1 MNSPHTGEPKPEPA
15 QHHGATQHHG
25 ADDALTPPSEQM
37 PPSAGQRSR
46 IVPPSP
52 PAPVPEPRAK
62 STAAAEP
69 ASPDEVDRS
78 QLRRAPSSTASAPSS
93 NSQAG
98 SHTHSVADATAGRDA
113 SLETSQRLKAS
124 SSQAA
129 RLGDAHRDSFSR
141 SAVATK
147 ERNADLEKRAPADVE
162 KASDSD
168 VVRSTGSMAI
178 ATLFSRITG
187 FLRTVALGATLGTP
201 VASAFNTANT
211 LPNLITEIVLGAV
224 LTSLVVPVLVRAEK
238 EDPDKGAAFIRRLFT
253 LSMSL
258 LIVVTVVAVLGARF
272 LTTLS
277 LGADGQVNIIQ
288 SGSFAYLLLP
298 QIFFYGIFALFMA
311 VLNTKGIFKPGAW
324 APVANNIVTLAVL
337 GLYWIVPGSLN
348 PSAPSA
354 VTDPHVLLLGLGT
367 TAGVVVQALIMIRPL
382 RRAGVDLRPLW
393 GLDERLKTFGGMAL
407 AIVVYVAISQA
418 GYIITNRIAS
428 ASDVG
433 APFIYQQHWLLLQVP
448 YGIVGVTLL
457 TAIMPRLSRNAAD
470 GDDKGVVR
478 DLTLATKL
486 TFIALIPI
494 VVFFTG
500 EGRAIAQALFAYGR
514 FDEISAERLGLTLAF
529 SAFTLIPYSL
539 VLLHLRVFYAREEA
553 WTPTFIIGGI
563 TITKVVLSYAA
574 PHIASSPSRVVILLG
589 AANGFGFLAGAMIGG
604 FLLRRKLGHVGTK
617 EVAWTTGWALSAS
630 LVGLVAAWLADWG
643 LDSVGHTI
651 FAHFGSF
658 GVLVK
663 LAVVG
668 IIFLIGTG
676 ITLSFSGLPEVH
688 NLGAALRRIPG
699 MRRFI
704 RPDTSKQIEVGTPTE
719 AEVSTQIVAADAF
732 NASPVPPPMSAGVV
746 RGPRLVPG
754 APVSGG
760 RFRLIASHGNVP
772 GARFWQAKEQST
784 GRMVALVFV
793 DTTGTAPLAPISPA
807 RAASA
812 AAEVLRRTRL
822 LARLNHPGIA
832 PGIEVSA
839 YRSGCLVVADWVPGS
854 SLKSVVEDGDVDPYA
869 AAYAVSTLS
878 DAVHSAHHEAHTPL
892 GLDNKSRIRIDT
904 NGTAILAFP
913 AVLPQ
918 ASTDQDLTAISCVLD
933 MLIDDSAPDPIRAVR
948 EEAHKSA
955 ARAVAMAAAAES
967 GQATADGAAEEKEAP
982 EILSAGEL
990 ATNLKDVGLAHPSDS
1005 VSLAIPVDPA
1015 PPAVPEERR
1024 GFGSKGYS
1032 SRTLVAMGA
1041 MVILMV
1047 TLLAGLTAY
1056 LAGLV
1061 SGDSKEAPI
1070 NTDSLQGTHVTTAPR
1085 QLPVIQ
1091 PLGLAFMLDDD
1102 APARDE
1108 WHLAPQLVDDDA
1120 DTAVPSNGRYLVMLQ
1135 HPVEVRHIVIN
1146 STGKGPQVT
1155 VRAVPPTA
1163 LKDLPLADSPETQQ
1177 GITLGGV
1184 DSFPVLAEA
1193 TLSSSRTTLDI
1204 EAGGPIAGAVIVEFT
1219 PAAEATPEATP
1230 TTTISTPKEGT
1241 RTAEAPKA
1249 IEIKD
1254 ISVVGM
1260 TSEDAAKASEA
1271 ARNDPAPKP

>member
-1 MNSPHTGEPKPEPA
+1 M
-15 QHHGATQHHG
+15 
-25 ADDALTPPSEQM
+25 
-37 PPSAGQRSR
+37 
-46 IVPPSP
+46 
-52 PAPVPEPRAK
+52 
-62 STAAAEP
+62 
-69 ASPDEVDRS
+69 DRS
-78 QLRRAPSSTASAPSS
+78 QLRRAPSNAPSNAPGNAPS
-93 NSQAG
+93 NEAAAGQVGSQSHGVGVSAG
-98 SHTHSVADATAGRDA
+98 RDRDA
-113 SLETSQRLKAS
+113 SLETSQRVKAS

-147 ERNADLEKRAPADVE
+147 ERNADLDKRAPADVE

-178 ATLFSRITG
+178 ATLISRITG

-643 LDSVGHTI
+643 LDSVGHNI

-663 LAVVG
+663 LAMVG
-668 IIFLIGTG
+668 IIFLIVTG

-688 NLGAALRRIPG
+688 NLGAAMRRIPG

-754 APVSGG
+754 APVAGG

-772 GARFWQAKEQST
+772 GARFWQAKEQAT

-869 AAYAVSTLS
+869 ASYAVSTLA
-878 DAVHSAHHEAHTPL
+878 DAVHAAHHEARTPL
-892 GLDNKSRIRIDT
+892 GLDNKARIRIDT

-948 EEAHKSA
+948 EEAHKA
-955 ARAVAMAAAAES
+955 AAHAVAMAAAAES
-967 GQATADGAAEEKEAP
+967 GQASDNTADTKEAP
-982 EILSAGEL
+982 EVLSAGEL

-1005 VSLAIPVDPA
+1005 LSLAIPVDPA
-1015 PPAVPEERR
+1015 PPVLPEERR

-1091 PLGLAFMLDDD
+1091 PLGLAFMLDED
-1102 APARDE
+1102 APAHDE
-1108 WHLAPQLVDDDA
+1108 WHLANQLVDDDS
-1120 DTAVPSNGRYLVMLQ
+1120 DTTVPSNGRYLVMLQ

-1155 VRAVPPTA
+1155 VRAVPPAA
-1163 LKDLPLADSPETQQ
+1163 LKDLPISDNPDTQKP
-1177 GITLGGV
+1177 ITLAGV
-1184 DSFPVLAEA
+1184 DNFPVLAEA

-1219 PAAEATPEATP
+1219 PAAEATPTP
-1230 TTTISTPKEGT
+1230 TSSTPKEGS
-1241 RTAEAPKA
+1241 RTAEAAKP
-1249 IEIKD
+1249 IEIKN

-1271 ARNDPAPKP
+1271 ARNDPARTP

>member
-1 MNSPHTGEPKPEPA
+1 MNSPHTGEPKPEPTLGEGPHVA
-15 QHHGATQHHG
+15 EGQR
-25 ADDALTPPSEQM
+25 L
-37 PPSAGQRSR
+37 GQRSR
-46 IVPPSP
+46 IVRPSP
-52 PAPVPEPRAK
+52 PAPVPQPRAPQQPEAVPA
-62 STAAAEP
+62 TAA
-69 ASPDEVDRS
+69 EVDRS
-78 QLRRAPSSTASAPSS
+78 QLRRAPGSNALASSSSA
-93 NSQAG
+93 
-98 SHTHSVADATAGRDA
+98 ATAKPQSGRDA
-113 SLETSQRLKAS
+113 SLETSQRVKAS

-147 ERNADLEKRAPADVE
+147 ERNADLEKPATEVE

-178 ATLFSRITG
+178 ATLISRITG

-617 EVAWTTGWALSAS
+617 EVAWTTGWALTAS
-630 LVGLVAAWLADWG
+630 LVGLVVAWLADWG
-643 LDSVGHTI
+643 LDSVGHNL
-651 FAHFGSF
+651 FAHFGSL

-668 IIFLIGTG
+668 IIFLIATG

-688 NLGAALRRIPG
+688 NLGAAMRRIPG

-772 GARFWQAKEQST
+772 GARFWQAKEQAT

-832 PGIEVSA
+832 SGIEVSA

-869 AAYAVSTLS
+869 AAYAVSTLA
-878 DAVHSAHHEAHTPL
+878 DAVHVAHHEARTPL
-892 GLDNKSRIRIDT
+892 GLDNKSRIRIDS

-918 ASTDQDLTAISCVLD
+918 ASTDQDITAISCVLD

-948 EEAHKSA
+948 EEAHKA
-955 ARAVAMAAAAES
+955 AAHAVALATAAES
-967 GQATADGAAEEKEAP
+967 GQLPAAGSSTEAAHPEASATTAERPAGTTGAAE
-982 EILSAGEL
+982 ILNAGEL

-1005 VSLAIPVDPA
+1005 FSLTIPVDPA
-1015 PPAVPEERR
+1015 PPALPEERP

-1091 PLGLAFMLDDD
+1091 PLGLAFALDDD
-1102 APARDE
+1102 SPNHAE
-1108 WHLAPQLVDDDA
+1108 WHLAPQLVDDSA
-1120 DTAVPSNGRYLVMLQ
+1120 DTTVPSTGHYLVMLQ
-1135 HPVEVRHIVIN
+1135 HPVELRHIVIN
-1146 STGKGPQVT
+1146 STGKGPEVT
-1155 VRAVPPTA
+1155 IRAVPPEITSK
-1163 LKDLPLADSPETQQ
+1163 LQLPNPDSDDPIMLSDT
-1177 GITLGGV
+1177 
-1184 DSFPVLAEA
+1184 DAFPVLAQT
-1193 TLSSSRTTLDI
+1193 TLSSSRTTIDI
-1204 EAGGPIAGAVIVEFT
+1204 EPGTPIAGAVLVEFH
-1219 PAAEATPEATP
+1219 AAPTP
-1230 TTTISTPKEGT
+1230 TPTSTTSTPKEGT
-1241 RTAEAPKA
+1241 RTAEAPKP

-1254 ISVVGM
+1254 ITVVGM

-1271 ARNDPAPKP
+1271 AQNDPAHTH

>member
-15 QHHGATQHHG
+15 AHSG
-25 ADDALTPPSEQM
+25 
-37 PPSAGQRSR
+37 AGQRSR

-52 PAPVPEPRAK
+52 PAPVPQPRAK
-62 STAAAEP
+62 NRAAVEP
-69 ASPDEVDRS
+69 SSPDEVDRS
-78 QLRRAPSSTASAPSS
+78 QLRRAPSNAPGNAPGNASS
-93 NSQAG
+93 NAAAAGQVGSQA
-98 SHTHSVADATAGRDA
+98 HSVGVSAGRDRDA
-113 SLETSQRLKAS
+113 SLETSQRVKAS

-147 ERNADLEKRAPADVE
+147 ERNADLDKRAPADVE

-178 ATLFSRITG
+178 ATLISRITG

-643 LDSVGHTI
+643 LDSVGHNI

-663 LAVVG
+663 LAMVG
-668 IIFLIGTG
+668 IIFLIVTG

-688 NLGAALRRIPG
+688 NLGAAMRRIPG

-754 APVSGG
+754 APVAGG

-772 GARFWQAKEQST
+772 GARFWQAKEQAT

-869 AAYAVSTLS
+869 ASYAVSTLA
-878 DAVHSAHHEAHTPL
+878 DAVHAAHHEARTPL

-948 EEAHKSA
+948 EEAHKA
-955 ARAVAMAAAAES
+955 AAHAVAMAAAAES
-967 GQATADGAAEEKEAP
+967 GQASDNTADTKEAP
-982 EILSAGEL
+982 EVLSAGEL

-1005 VSLAIPVDPA
+1005 LSLAIPVDPA
-1015 PPAVPEERR
+1015 PPVVPEERR

-1091 PLGLAFMLDDD
+1091 PLGLAFMLDED

-1108 WHLAPQLVDDDA
+1108 WHLANQLVDDDS
-1120 DTAVPSNGRYLVMLQ
+1120 DTTVPSNGRYLVMLQ

-1155 VRAVPPTA
+1155 VLAVPPAA
-1163 LKDLPLADSPETQQ
+1163 LKDLPISDNPDTQKP
-1177 GITLGGV
+1177 ITLAGV

-1193 TLSSSRTTLDI
+1193 NLSSSRTTLDI

-1219 PAAEATPEATP
+1219 PAAEATPTS
-1230 TTTISTPKEGT
+1230 TSSTPKEGS
-1241 RTAEAPKA
+1241 RTAEAAKP
-1249 IEIKD
+1249 IEIKN

-1271 ARNDPAPKP
+1271 ARNDPARTP

>member
-1 MNSPHTGEPKPEPA
+1 M
-15 QHHGATQHHG
+15 
-25 ADDALTPPSEQM
+25 
-37 PPSAGQRSR
+37 
-46 IVPPSP
+46 
-52 PAPVPEPRAK
+52 
-62 STAAAEP
+62 
-69 ASPDEVDRS
+69 DRS
-78 QLRRAPSSTASAPSS
+78 QLRRAPSNAPSNAPGNASSTAA
-93 NSQAG
+93 AG
-98 SHTHSVADATAGRDA
+98 GQVGAQPHSVGVSAGRDRDA
-113 SLETSQRLKAS
+113 SLETSQRVKAS

-147 ERNADLEKRAPADVE
+147 ERNADLDKRAPADVE

-178 ATLFSRITG
+178 ATLISRITG

-643 LDSVGHTI
+643 LDSLGHNI

-663 LAVVG
+663 LAMVG
-668 IIFLIGTG
+668 IIFLIVTG

-688 NLGAALRRIPG
+688 NLGAAMRRIPG

-754 APVSGG
+754 APVAGG

-772 GARFWQAKEQST
+772 GARFWQAKEQAT

-869 AAYAVSTLS
+869 ASYAVSTLA
-878 DAVHSAHHEAHTPL
+878 DAVHAAHHEARTPL

-948 EEAHKSA
+948 EEAHKA
-955 ARAVAMAAAAES
+955 AAHAVAMAAAAES
-967 GQATADGAAEEKEAP
+967 GQARDNTADTKEAP

-1005 VSLAIPVDPA
+1005 LSFAIPVDPA
-1015 PPAVPEERR
+1015 PLVVPEERR

-1091 PLGLAFMLDDD
+1091 PLGLAFMLDED

-1108 WHLAPQLVDDDA
+1108 WHLANQLVDDDS
-1120 DTAVPSNGRYLVMLQ
+1120 DTTVPSNGRYLVMLQ

-1155 VRAVPPTA
+1155 VRAVPPAA
-1163 LKDLPLADSPETQQ
+1163 LKDLPISDNPDTQKPFTLA
-1177 GITLGGV
+1177 GV

-1204 EAGGPIAGAVIVEFT
+1204 EPGGPIAGAVIVEFT
-1219 PAAEATPEATP
+1219 PAAEATPP
-1230 TTTISTPKEGT
+1230 TTSSTPKEGS
-1241 RTAEAPKA
+1241 RTAEDPKP
-1249 IEIKD
+1249 IEIKN

-1271 ARNDPAPKP
+1271 ARNDPARTP

>member
-1 MNSPHTGEPKPEPA
+1 M
-15 QHHGATQHHG
+15 
-25 ADDALTPPSEQM
+25 
-37 PPSAGQRSR
+37 
-46 IVPPSP
+46 
-52 PAPVPEPRAK
+52 
-62 STAAAEP
+62 
-69 ASPDEVDRS
+69 DRS
-78 QLRRAPSSTASAPSS
+78 QLRRAPSNAPGNAPGNASSTAAAAAQVA
-93 NSQAG
+93 SQA
-98 SHTHSVADATAGRDA
+98 HSVGVSAGRDRDA
-113 SLETSQRLKAS
+113 SLETSQRVKAS

-147 ERNADLEKRAPADVE
+147 ERNADLDKRAPADVE

-178 ATLFSRITG
+178 ATLISRITG

-643 LDSVGHTI
+643 LDSVGHNI

-663 LAVVG
+663 LAMVG
-668 IIFLIGTG
+668 IIFLIVTG

-688 NLGAALRRIPG
+688 NLGAAMRRIPG

-754 APVSGG
+754 APVAGG

-772 GARFWQAKEQST
+772 GARFWQAKEQAT

-869 AAYAVSTLS
+869 ASYAVSTLA
-878 DAVHSAHHEAHTPL
+878 DAVHAAHHEARTPL

-948 EEAHKSA
+948 EEAHKA
-955 ARAVAMAAAAES
+955 AAHAVAMAAAAES
-967 GQATADGAAEEKEAP
+967 GQASDNTADTKEAP

-1005 VSLAIPVDPA
+1005 LSLAIPVDPA
-1015 PPAVPEERR
+1015 PPVLPEERR

-1091 PLGLAFMLDDD
+1091 PLGLAFMLDED

-1108 WHLAPQLVDDDA
+1108 WHLANQLVDDDS
-1120 DTAVPSNGRYLVMLQ
+1120 DTTVPSNGRYLVMLQ

-1155 VRAVPPTA
+1155 VRAVPPAA
-1163 LKDLPLADSPETQQ
+1163 LKDLPISDNPDTQKPISLA
-1177 GITLGGV
+1177 GV

-1219 PAAEATPEATP
+1219 PAAEATPTS
-1230 TTTISTPKEGT
+1230 TSSTPKEGS
-1241 RTAEAPKA
+1241 RTAEPAKP
-1249 IEIKD
+1249 IEIKN

-1271 ARNDPAPKP
+1271 ARNDPARTP

>member
-15 QHHGATQHHG
+15 AYNG
-25 ADDALTPPSEQM
+25 
-37 PPSAGQRSR
+37 AGQRSR

-52 PAPVPEPRAK
+52 PAPVPQPRAK
-62 STAAAEP
+62 NRAAVEP
-69 ASPDEVDRS
+69 SSPDEVDRS
-78 QLRRAPSSTASAPSS
+78 QLRRAPSNAPGTAPGNASS
-93 NSQAG
+93 NTAVGGQVGSQA
-98 SHTHSVADATAGRDA
+98 HSVGVSAGRDRDA
-113 SLETSQRLKAS
+113 SLETSQRVKAS

-147 ERNADLEKRAPADVE
+147 ERNADLDKRAPADVE

-178 ATLFSRITG
+178 ATLISRITG

-643 LDSVGHTI
+643 LDSVGHNI

-663 LAVVG
+663 LAMVG
-668 IIFLIGTG
+668 IIFLIVTG

-688 NLGAALRRIPG
+688 NLGAAMRRIPG

-754 APVSGG
+754 APVAGG

-772 GARFWQAKEQST
+772 GARFWQAKEQAT

-869 AAYAVSTLS
+869 ASYAVSTLA
-878 DAVHSAHHEAHTPL
+878 DAVHAAHHEARTPL

-948 EEAHKSA
+948 EEAHKA
-955 ARAVAMAAAAES
+955 AAHAVAMAAAAES
-967 GQATADGAAEEKEAP
+967 GQASDNTADTKEAP
-982 EILSAGEL
+982 EVLSAGEL

-1005 VSLAIPVDPA
+1005 LSLAIPVDPA
-1015 PPAVPEERR
+1015 PPVVPEERR

-1091 PLGLAFMLDDD
+1091 PLGLAFMLDED

-1108 WHLAPQLVDDDA
+1108 WHLANQLVDDDS
-1120 DTAVPSNGRYLVMLQ
+1120 DTTVPSNGRYLVMLQ

-1155 VRAVPPTA
+1155 VRAVPPAA
-1163 LKDLPLADSPETQQ
+1163 LKDLPISDNPDTQKP
-1177 GITLGGV
+1177 ITLAGV
-1184 DSFPVLAEA
+1184 DSFPVLAES
-1193 TLSSSRTTLDI
+1193 TLNSSRTTLDI

-1219 PAAEATPEATP
+1219 PAAEATPTS
-1230 TTTISTPKEGT
+1230 TSSTPKEGS
-1241 RTAEAPKA
+1241 RTAEAAKP
-1249 IEIKD
+1249 IEIKN

-1271 ARNDPAPKP
+1271 ARNDPARTP

>member
-1 MNSPHTGEPKPEPA
+1 M
-15 QHHGATQHHG
+15 
-25 ADDALTPPSEQM
+25 
-37 PPSAGQRSR
+37 
-46 IVPPSP
+46 
-52 PAPVPEPRAK
+52 
-62 STAAAEP
+62 
-69 ASPDEVDRS
+69 DRS
-78 QLRRAPSSTASAPSS
+78 QLRRAPGNAPSNAPGNASS
-93 NSQAG
+93 NPAAGGQVGSQA
-98 SHTHSVADATAGRDA
+98 HSVGVSAGRDRDA
-113 SLETSQRLKAS
+113 SLETSQRVKAS

-147 ERNADLEKRAPADVE
+147 ERNADLDKRAPADVE

-178 ATLFSRITG
+178 ATLISRITG

-643 LDSVGHTI
+643 LDSVGHNI

-663 LAVVG
+663 LAMVG
-668 IIFLIGTG
+668 IIFLIVTG

-688 NLGAALRRIPG
+688 NLGAAMRRIPG

-754 APVSGG
+754 APVAGG

-772 GARFWQAKEQST
+772 GARFWQAKEQAT

-869 AAYAVSTLS
+869 ASYAVSTLA
-878 DAVHSAHHEAHTPL
+878 DAVHAAHHEARTPL

-948 EEAHKSA
+948 EEAHKA
-955 ARAVAMAAAAES
+955 AAHAVAMAAAAES
-967 GQATADGAAEEKEAP
+967 GQASDNTADTKEAP

-990 ATNLKDVGLAHPSDS
+990 ATNLQDVGLAHPSDS
-1005 VSLAIPVDPA
+1005 LSLAIPVDPA
-1015 PPAVPEERR
+1015 PPVLPEERR

-1091 PLGLAFMLDDD
+1091 PLGLAFMLDED

-1108 WHLAPQLVDDDA
+1108 WHLANQLVDDDS
-1120 DTAVPSNGRYLVMLQ
+1120 DTTVPSNGRYLVMLQ

-1155 VRAVPPTA
+1155 VRAVPPAA
-1163 LKDLPLADSPETQQ
+1163 LKDLPISDNPDTQKP
-1177 GITLGGV
+1177 ITLAGV

-1219 PAAEATPEATP
+1219 PAAEATPTP
-1230 TTTISTPKEGT
+1230 TSSTPKEGS
-1241 RTAEAPKA
+1241 RTAEPAKP
-1249 IEIKD
+1249 IEIKN

-1271 ARNDPAPKP
+1271 ARNDPARTP

>member
-1 MNSPHTGEPKPEPA
+1 MNSPHTGEPTPEP
-15 QHHGATQHHG
+15 TPRHG
-25 ADDALTPPSEQM
+25 ADDALSAPR
-37 PPSAGQRSR
+37 AGQRSR

-62 STAAAEP
+62 NTAAAEP
-69 ASPDEVDRS
+69 SSPDEVDRS
-78 QLRRAPSSTASAPSS
+78 QLRRAPGSALAASPES
-93 NSQAG
+93 G
-98 SHTHSVADATAGRDA
+98 VLETTGRDA
-113 SLETSQRLKAS
+113 SLETSQRVKAS

-129 RLGDAHRDSFSR
+129 RLGDAHRDSFKR

-147 ERNADLEKRAPADVE
+147 ERNADLDKRPAADVE

-470 GDDKGVVR
+470 GDDNGVVR

-643 LDSVGHTI
+643 LDSVGHNA
-651 FAHFGSF
+651 FAYFGSF

-668 IIFLIGTG
+668 IIFLIVTG

-869 AAYAVSTLS
+869 ASYAVSSLA

-955 ARAVAMAAAAES
+955 AHAVAKAAAAES
-967 GQATADGAAEEKEAP
+967 GQAAENTPEVPEAP
-982 EILSAGEL
+982 EVLSAGEL
-990 ATNLKDVGLAHPSDS
+990 ATNLKDVGLAHPNDS
-1005 VSLAIPVDPA
+1005 SSLAIPVDPT
-1015 PPAVPEERR
+1015 PPTVPEERR

-1102 APARDE
+1102 APTGDE
-1108 WHLAPQLVDDDA
+1108 WRPAQQLVDDAA
-1120 DTAVPSNGRYLVMLQ
+1120 DTTVPSNARYLVMLQ

-1163 LKDLPLADSPETQQ
+1163 LKDLPLSDDPDAQQ
-1177 GITLGGV
+1177 PITLGGA

-1204 EAGGPIAGAVIVEFT
+1204 EPGGPIAGAVIVEFT
-1219 PAAEATPEATP
+1219 PAAEAPP
-1230 TTTISTPKEGT
+1230 TTTPSTPKEGT
-1241 RTAEAPKA
+1241 RTAEAAKP

-1271 ARNDPAPKP
+1271 ARNDPAPNP